1 MELKVSRSVW
11 ERNPLQIY
19 ISPQSSLGRGSD
31 SYIGTIL
38 RQVYIIPRPL
48 ISLEQQT
55 EVTKRGSIIQTRQRQ
70 FATHAE
76 NVIIGISLSAMLRH

>member
-11 ERNPLQIY
+11 ERSPLQIY
-19 ISPQSSLGRGSD
+19 ISLQRSLGRGSD

-38 RQVYIIPRPL
+38 RQVYIMQRPL
-48 ISLEQQT
+48 TSLEQQT

-70 FATHAE
+70 VATHAE